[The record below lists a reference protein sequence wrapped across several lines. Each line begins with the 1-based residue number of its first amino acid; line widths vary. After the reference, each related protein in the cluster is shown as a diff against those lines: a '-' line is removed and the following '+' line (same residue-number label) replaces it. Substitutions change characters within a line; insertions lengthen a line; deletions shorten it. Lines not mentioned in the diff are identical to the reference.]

1 MPRRLISGGLVV
13 LALIGCSRLAPS
25 QLAGTAAVLGC
36 WPYGFEQPPPTAT
49 NPVMLS
55 PPPSGTGTPLPTL
68 TASPTAA
75 PTMPVC
81 TPAPNTPPLTP
92 SPTSSPTPWT
102 RPTAAP
108 PGGKGMPP
116 LNLSNMPGY
125 DQDPAIALHPTA
137 GWAAVVWS
145 NWLNEFPQEA
155 TVLVKVQDPRTKTWR
170 QGIGVNTATVTKG
183 AGAPAIA
190 IDPQGRIHV
199 VFAQNGQVVITS
211 SSDAG
216 RTWTT
221 PEPIPLP
228 NGSQGGRM
236 FQLTID
242 AAGQL
247 HVFFISADACFD
259 CFHAVHAQRA
269 SDGSGAWTWQE
280 WLISDPKQ
288 LYGDVATARLPN
300 GTIRTV
306 VAIGVGDG
314 LRIVTQDGRNGPWVA
329 RPLSLGGLPI
339 QPQVVAWIDL
349 IAFVDQAGQSQVCV
363 SWGQYSKSGVFVACS
378 RDAGQTWDSPEIV
391 ATHAAPGAEP
401 TPDPTAPTP
410 ALEDNPNPSEG
421 NGQRGFHPELL
432 YEPNTDNLMAI
443 WSLLDGSAS
452 TIVYS
457 YRPAAGGAWL
467 PVMTMTV
474 SEPALGV
481 FGATRRSA
489 ARNPR
494 LAFAGHGVAMV
505 TWMEIERDEN
515 LEVYVGG
522 FLPATLLTSAEN

>member
-1 MPRRLISGGLVV
+1 MSRRWLGVGLFV
-13 LALIGCSRLAPS
+13 LLAGCSRLAPS
-25 QLAGTAAVLGC
+25 QIAGTASVLGC

-55 PPPSGTGTPLPTL
+55 PPSGTGTPLPSV

-75 PTMPVC
+75 PTMPSC
-81 TPAPNTPPLTP
+81 TPAPNTPTLTP
-92 SPTSSPTPWT
+92 SPTPSPTPWT

-108 PGGKGMPP
+108 PGGKDTPP

-125 DQDPAIALHPTA
+125 DQDPAVAIHPTA

-145 NWLNEFPQEA
+145 NWLNEFPTEA
-155 TVLVKVQDPRTKTWR
+155 TVFVKVQDPATKTWR
-170 QGIGVNTATVTKG
+170 RGLGVNTAAVTKG

-190 IDPQGRIHV
+190 IDGQGRIHV

-211 SSDAG
+211 SSDHG

-221 PEPIPLP
+221 PDPIPLP
-228 NGSQGGRM
+228 SGSQGGRM
-236 FQLTID
+236 FQLVID

-247 HVFFISADACFD
+247 HLFFISADSCFD
-259 CFHAVHAQRA
+259 CYHAVHAQRT
-269 SDGSGAWTWQE
+269 SDGSGAWTWQD
-280 WLISDPKQ
+280 WLIADSKQ
-288 LYGDVATARLPN
+288 LYGDGATAQLPN

-306 VAIGVGDG
+306 VAIGVGEAV
-314 LRIVTQDGRNGPWVA
+314 RIVTQDGRNGPWVE
-329 RPLSLGGLPI
+329 RPLLLGGLPI

-349 IAFVDQAGQSQVCV
+349 IAFIDAAGQSQVCV
-363 SWGQYSKSGVFVACS
+363 SWGQYSTSGVFVACS
-378 RDAGQTWDSPEIV
+378 RDAGQTWDAPETL
-391 ATHAAPGAEP
+391 AYHAPQGAEP
-401 TPDPTAPTP
+401 TPDPAAPTP
-410 ALEDNPNPSEG
+410 ALGDNPNPSEG
-421 NGQRGFHPELL
+421 SGQRGFHPELL
-432 YEPNTDNLMAI
+432 YEPATDNLMAV

-457 YRPAAGGAWL
+457 YRPAAGGAWV
-467 PVMTMTV
+467 PVMTTTV

-494 LAFAGHGVAMV
+494 LAFAGSGVAMV
-505 TWMEIERDEN
+505 AWMEIERDEN

-522 FLPATLLTSAEN
+522 FVPATLLTRSEN

>member
-1 MPRRLISGGLVV
+1 MSRRWLGVGLLVMLV
-13 LALIGCSRLAPS
+13 GCSRLAPS

-55 PPPSGTGTPLPTL
+55 PPSGTGTPLSTL

-75 PTMPVC
+75 PTMPSC
-81 TPAPNTPPLTP
+81 TPAPNTPTLTP
-92 SPTSSPTPWT
+92 SPTPSPTPWT

-108 PGGKGMPP
+108 PGGKDTPP

-125 DQDPAIALHPTA
+125 DQDPAIAVHSTE
-137 GWAAVVWS
+137 GWAAVVWA
-145 NWLNEFPQEA
+145 NWLNEFPTEA
-155 TVLVKVQDPRTKTWR
+155 SVIVKVQDPATKTWR
-170 QGIGVNTATVTKG
+170 RGLGVNTGAVTKG

-199 VFAQNGQVVITS
+199 VFAQNGQVVITTS
-211 SSDAG
+211 ADAG
-216 RTWTT
+216 RTWTI
-221 PEPIPLP
+221 PNPIPLP
-228 NGSQGGRM
+228 SGSQGGRM
-236 FQLTID
+236 FQLVVD

-247 HVFFISADACFD
+247 HLFLISADRCFD
-259 CFHAVHAQRA
+259 CYHAVHAQRA
-269 SDGSGAWTWQE
+269 SDSNGPWTWQD
-280 WLISDPKQ
+280 WLIADSKQ
-288 LYGDVATARLPN
+288 LYGDIATVPLPN

-306 VAIGVGDG
+306 VAIGVGEAV
-314 LRIVTQDGRNGPWVA
+314 RIVTQDGRNGAWVE
-329 RPLSLGGLPI
+329 RPRNLGGLPI

-349 IAFVDQAGQSQVCV
+349 MAFTDAAGQSQVCV
-363 SWGQYSKSGVFVACS
+363 SWGQYSKSGLFVACS
-378 RDAGQTWDSPEIV
+378 RDAGLTWDVPEV
-391 ATHAAPGAEP
+391 LAYHAAQGAEP
-401 TPDPTAPTP
+401 TPDPAAPTP

-421 NGQRGFHPELL
+421 SGQRGFHPELL
-432 YEPNTDNLMAI
+432 YEPSTDNLMAV

-452 TIVYS
+452 TLVYS
-457 YRPAAGGAWL
+457 YRPAQGGAWF
-467 PVMTMTV
+467 PVMTTTV
-474 SEPALGV
+474 TEPALGV

-494 LAFAGHGVAMV
+494 VAFAGHGVAMV

-522 FLPATLLTSAEN
+522 FLPATLLTRPEN